1 MIYFVKIMLHN
12 RPKSI
17 NRAPFWGEFTMQ
29 VQQHPIS
36 SAHASVA
43 CQLSSFHFGTAAAG
57 SRSGKKV
64 YIQAALHADEVPG
77 MLVSQFLRREL
88 LALEAAG
95 KIHGEIILVPAANPI
110 GLAQAI
116 HGAPFGRFD
125 LTTGINFNRAYR
137 HVADELKTTL
147 DGQLGQDAQANVALI
162 REHARAAVAA
172 WRPSTDAETLKRTL
186 LGMAIDADIVLD
198 LHCDNEA
205 ALHIYTGTP
214 LAAQIAPLSALLGA
228 RAVLL
233 ELAAGEEPFDEA
245 CSRLWWDLDAHFGG
259 RYPIPAACLSTT
271 VELRGEVEVSYALA
285 ERDATALLR
294 FLAIEGV
301 LEIAGAGDDLPAPQC
316 QPTPLAGVE
325 PILAPHHGVLV
336 YLREMG
342 EVLAAGDALADLIDP
357 VSGETTTLRCSVAG
371 VFFARSAHRHVL
383 RGMNVGKVAGAIAFR
398 GGSLLSQ

>member
-1 MIYFVKIMLHN
+1 
-12 RPKSI
+12 
-17 NRAPFWGEFTMQ
+17 MQ
-29 VQQHPIS
+29 AHQHPIS
-36 SAHASVA
+36 TEHASVA
-43 CQLSSFHFGTAAAG
+43 YQLSSFHFGVPAAG

-95 KIHGEIILVPAANPI
+95 KLHGEVILVPAANPI
-110 GLAQAI
+110 GLSQAI

-125 LTTGINFNRAYR
+125 LSTGINFNRAYR

-147 DGQLGQDAQANVALI
+147 AGKLGQDANANVALI
-162 REHARAAVAA
+162 RSHARDAIAA
-172 WRPSTDAETLKRTL
+172 WQPRTDAETLKKTL
-186 LGMAIDADIVLD
+186 LAMAIDADIVLD

-214 LAAQIAPLSALLGA
+214 LAARIAPLSALLGA

-245 CSRLWWDLDAHFGG
+245 CSRLWWDLDAHFQGA
-259 RYPIPAACLSTT
+259 YPIPMACLSTT

-285 ERDATALLR
+285 ERDARALLR

-301 LEIAGAGDDLPAPQC
+301 LELDGAHEPLPAPLC
-316 QPTPLAGVE
+316 EPTPLAGVE
-325 PILAPHHGVLV
+325 PILAPHAGVLV

-342 EVLAAGDALADLIDP
+342 DMLAAGDALADLIDP
-357 VSGETTTLRCSVAG
+357 VSGATTTLRCSVAG

-383 RGMNVGKVAGAIAFR
+383 RGMNVGKVAGAIAYR

>member
-1 MIYFVKIMLHN
+1 
-12 RPKSI
+12 
-17 NRAPFWGEFTMQ
+17 MQ
-29 VQQHPIS
+29 AHQHPIS
-36 SAHASVA
+36 TEHASVA
-43 CQLSSFHFGTAAAG
+43 YQLSSFHFGVPAAG

-95 KIHGEIILVPAANPI
+95 KLHGEVILVPAANPI
-110 GLAQAI
+110 GLSQAI

-125 LTTGINFNRAYR
+125 LSTGINFNRAYR

-147 DGQLGQDAQANVALI
+147 AGKLGQDAQTNVALI
-162 REHARAAVAA
+162 RSHAREAIDA
-172 WRPSTDAETLKRTL
+172 WQPRTDAETLKKTL
-186 LGMAIDADIVLD
+186 LAMAIDADIVLD

-214 LAAQIAPLSALLGA
+214 LAGRIAPLSALLGA

-259 RYPIPAACLSTT
+259 SYPIPMACLSTT

-285 ERDATALLR
+285 ERDAQALLR

-301 LEIAGAGDDLPAPQC
+301 LELDGANEALPAPLC
-316 QPTPLAGVE
+316 VPTPLAGVE
-325 PILAPHHGVLV
+325 PILAPHAGVLV

-342 EVLAAGDALADLIDP
+342 DVLAAGDALADLIDP
-357 VSGETTTLRCSVAG
+357 VSGATTTLRCSVAG

-383 RGMNVGKVAGAIAFR
+383 RGMNVGKVAGAIAYR

>member
-1 MIYFVKIMLHN
+1 
-12 RPKSI
+12 
-17 NRAPFWGEFTMQ
+17 MQ
-29 VQQHPIS
+29 AHQHPIS
-36 SAHASVA
+36 TEHASVA
-43 CQLSSFHFGTAAAG
+43 YQLSSFHFGVPAAG

-77 MLVSQFLRREL
+77 MLVSQCLRREL

-95 KIHGEIILVPAANPI
+95 KLHGEVILVPAANPI
-110 GLAQAI
+110 GLSQAI

-125 LTTGINFNRAYR
+125 LSTGINFNRAYR

-147 DGQLGQDAQANVALI
+147 AGKLGQDAQTNVALI
-162 REHARAAVAA
+162 RSHAREAIDA
-172 WRPSTDAETLKRTL
+172 WQPRTDAETLKKTL
-186 LGMAIDADIVLD
+186 LAMAIDADIVLD

-214 LAAQIAPLSALLGA
+214 LAGRIAPLSALLGA

-245 CSRLWWDLDAHFGG
+245 CSRLWWDLDAHFKGA
-259 RYPIPAACLSTT
+259 YPIPMACLSTT

-285 ERDATALLR
+285 ERDAQALLR

-301 LEIAGAGDDLPAPQC
+301 LELDGANEALPAPLC
-316 QPTPLAGVE
+316 EPTPLAGVE
-325 PILAPHHGVLV
+325 PILAPHAGVLV

-357 VSGETTTLRCSVAG
+357 VSGATTTLRCTVAG

-383 RGMNVGKVAGAIAFR
+383 RGMNVGKVAGAIAYR